1 MNRTDEI
8 FAGLLRSTHERV
20 DRMFLYLLIGQWLF
34 GVVLASVISPY
45 TYFGDARAIHVH
57 VEIAIGF
64 GALINSLP
72 IFLIITR
79 PGWWGTRHAIA
90 FVQILWS
97 ALFIMFT
104 NGRIATHFHIFGS
117 LAFLALYRD
126 WRVLLTATA
135 VVIGDHLIRGTF
147 FPATVYGVSDPQWW
161 TFVEHALWV
170 VFEDAMLILGIGR
183 NLQEMRETSKFI
195 DELEANNISIEKKVE
210 HRTRALAEAKD
221 RFRALVENIEAVPFE
236 YVIST
241 RELAYIAP
249 QAERIL
255 HVPLEGDVL
264 FGGAMHPDD
273 AMRVRTTLEAL
284 SGGMLKAAGF
294 DYRVIDPNR
303 QTVHLRVVAS
313 AKTHDR
319 VHGVAID
326 ITKQTNLEHELRHAQ
341 KLESVGRLAA
351 GVAHEI
357 NTPIQFVNDSVRFLQ
372 TAVEDV
378 MLVVGKHQRAAI
390 EQLSGDRGET
400 ALAREANEA
409 EAAID
414 LPFLQTAM
422 PEAIGRA
429 VQGIE
434 RVAAIVRSIKAFS
447 HPDQP
452 EMTPADL
459 NSAIESTLTVA
470 SSEYRYIADIETT
483 FADLPEIECHIG
495 EINQVVLNLVVNASH
510 AIAASNL
517 NTAQRGTIK
526 IATRI
531 VDECVEIA
539 ITDSGTGIPAEIRD
553 RIFDPFFT
561 TKEVGVGTGQGLAI
575 AHSIV
580 VDKHHGKLT
589 FDSVMGK
596 GTTFFVTLPIQ
607 QHVREAA

>member
-1 MNRTDEI
+1 MNRPAQI
-8 FAGLLRSTHERV
+8 FDGLLSSLHARV
-20 DRMFLYLLIGQWLF
+20 DRMFLYLLIAQWLF

-45 TYFGDARAIHVH
+45 TYFGDSRAVHLHVQ
-57 VEIAIGF
+57 IAVGF

-72 IFLIITR
+72 IALIVYR
-79 PGWWGTRHAIA
+79 PGWWGTRHAVAI
-90 FVQILWS
+90 VQMLWS

-117 LAFLALYRD
+117 LAFLAMYRD
-126 WRVLLTATA
+126 WRVLVTATA
-135 VVIGDHLIRGTF
+135 VVIADHLVRGTV

-161 TFVEHALWV
+161 SFFEHALWV
-170 VFEDAMLILGIGR
+170 VFEDSMLILGSTR
-183 NLQEMRETSKFI
+183 SLWEMRQTAKFI
-195 DELEANNISIEKKVE
+195 DELEVNNQNIEKKVE
-210 HRTRALAEAKD
+210 SRTRALAEAKD

-241 RELAYIAP
+241 KELAYIAP

-255 HVPLEGDVL
+255 HAPLEGDVL
-264 FGGAMHPDD
+264 FGGTVHPDD
-273 AMRVRTTLEAL
+273 ATRVRTTLEAL

-313 AKTHDR
+313 ARTHDR

-326 ITKQTNLEHELRHAQ
+326 ITKQTNLEQELRQAQ

-378 MLVVGKHQRAAI
+378 MLVVDKHQR
-390 EQLSGDRGET
+390 G
-400 ALAREANEA
+400 LAREALET
-409 EAAID
+409 EAAVD
-414 LPFLQTAM
+414 LPFLKTAM
-422 PEAIGRA
+422 PEALDRA
-429 VQGIE
+429 VSGID
-434 RVAAIVRSIKAFS
+434 RVAAIVRSIKAFA
-447 HPDQP
+447 HPDRA
-452 EMTPADL
+452 EMTPSNL
-459 NSAIESTLTVA
+459 NEAIGNTLTVA
-470 SSEYRYIADIETT
+470 YSEYRDIADVETT
-483 FADLPEIECHIG
+483 FGKLPDIECHIG
-495 EINQVVLNLVVNASH
+495 EINQVVLNLVVNAAH
-510 AIAASNL
+510 AIGPSSVS
-517 NTAQRGTIK
+517 RGTIK
-526 IATRI
+526 VTTRV
-531 VDECVEIA
+531 VDDCVEIA
-539 ITDSGTGIPAEIRD
+539 ISDSGTGIPEAIRD

-589 FDSVMGK
+589 FESTLGK

-607 QHVREAA
+607 QHMREAA